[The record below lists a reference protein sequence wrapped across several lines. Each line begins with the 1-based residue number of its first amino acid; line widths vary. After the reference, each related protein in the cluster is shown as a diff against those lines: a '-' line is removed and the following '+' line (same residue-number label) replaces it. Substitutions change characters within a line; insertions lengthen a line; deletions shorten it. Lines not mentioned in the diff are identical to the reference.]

1 MKLNAL
7 LWLGLALSATPAWC
21 EDIAQVLQ
29 RSQQMRLDLLPE
41 VPASEPAASALHA
54 SFKRVQQASAAAA
67 DAQLRVVAVGAVAE
81 TMQGRVIVLNSALG
95 ELPEICRLFLIA
107 HELGHVAN
115 LHWSER
121 IALYRQ
127 FIPGDVVQAQ
137 TDAVAPQLGRAASM
151 QSHEHEYAADAY
163 AMRTLLDMGYSRDDL
178 LEMFFR
184 LGNHGST
191 ATHPSTG
198 KRLAQLRVIDDERR
212 MAAATTGTR

>member
-7 LWLGLALSATPAWC
+7 LWLVLALSTPPVWC

-29 RSQQMRLDLLPE
+29 RSQQMRLDSMPE
-41 VPASEPAASALHA
+41 VPASEPAAAALHD
-54 SFKRVQQASAAAA
+54 SFKRVQLTSAAAA
-67 DAQLRVVAVGAVAE
+67 DAQLRVVSVGAVAE
-81 TMQGRVIVLNSALG
+81 TMQGHVIVMNVALG

-107 HELGHVAN
+107 HELGHITN

-127 FIPGDVVQAQ
+127 FIPGDVVQEQ
-137 TDAVAPQLGRAASM
+137 TDAVAPQLGRAASE
-151 QSHEHEYAADAY
+151 QSHDHELSADAY

-198 KRLAQLRVIDDERR
+198 KRLAQLRLIDAERN
-212 MAAATTGTR
+212 MAATTMGTR

>member
-1 MKLNAL
+1 MKLNAAM
-7 LWLGLALSATPAWC
+7 WLCLALGASPAWC
-21 EDIAQVLQ
+21 EDIGQVLQ
-29 RSQQMRLDLLPE
+29 RSQQMRLDQLPE
-41 VPASEPAASALHA
+41 APTSEPAVAALHN
-54 SFKRVQQASAAAA
+54 SFERLQQVGAAAA

-81 TMQGRVIVLNSALG
+81 TLQGHVVVLNMALG

-107 HELGHVAN
+107 HELGHVSH
-115 LHWSER
+115 LHWSQR

-127 FIPGDVVQAQ
+127 FIPGDVVQQQ

-151 QSHEHEYAADAY
+151 QSHEQEYAADAY

-178 LEMFFR
+178 LGMFFR

-191 ATHPSTG
+191 ATHPSSG

-212 MAAATTGTR
+212 MAAATTGAR